1 MNLHGVAI
9 TFNLLLFFSFL
20 YGSVESL
27 RSEEEHDRS
36 YHDLFEREKRF
47 NIFKSNILF
56 IDENNHLEN
65 NHSFTL
71 GLNHFADLSNEEYRS
86 LYVHSPLN
94 MSDLLSTDEIV
105 EPPPKSQLRQQDSWD
120 WRDHGV
126 VKSCWAFTAVATI
139 ESINAHVTGDLITL
153 SEQELVDCDMFNGHC
168 KLGYISN
175 AYEYIIKNGGIDTD
189 INYPYQERK
198 GVCKIDRDQ
207 VVTIDGHGRCPKNQ
221 ESALKHFV
229 RRQPIATGIDA
240 SSAKFQLYKIGVF
253 DGFCT
258 TQVNHAVTIV
268 GYGVE
273 QGYAK
278 LRRNILDP
286 RGKCGIASWTF
297 YPKKVHTPKSNKSL
311 FIEEANTL
319 NE

>member
-1 MNLHGVAI
+1 
-9 TFNLLLFFSFL
+9 
-20 YGSVESL
+20 
-27 RSEEEHDRS
+27 
-36 YHDLFEREKRF
+36 
-47 NIFKSNILF
+47 
-56 IDENNHLEN
+56 
-65 NHSFTL
+65 
-71 GLNHFADLSNEEYRS
+71 
-86 LYVHSPLN
+86 

-198 GVCKIDRDQ
+198 GDQ

-268 GYGVE
+268 GYGADE
-273 QGYAK
+273 GLDFWLIKNSYGINWGDQGYAK
-278 LRRNILDP
+278 LRRNILDQ
-286 RGKCGIASWTF
+286 RGKCGIARWTF
-297 YPKKVHTPKSNKSL
+297 YPRKVRTPKSNRSL